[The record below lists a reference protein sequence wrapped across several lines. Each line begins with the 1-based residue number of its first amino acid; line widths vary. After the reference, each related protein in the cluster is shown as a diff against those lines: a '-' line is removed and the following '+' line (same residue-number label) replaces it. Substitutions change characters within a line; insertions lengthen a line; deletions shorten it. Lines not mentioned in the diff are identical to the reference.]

1 MKMSQL
7 HIASIL
13 VAVVLGMFA
22 LPGCEPDPVTN
33 PFEVD
38 GQLPDSSRTASLE
51 YSGLVGLQDQ
61 LFRPTCANSGCH
73 DGTFEPDFR
82 TLGST
87 YNTLVN
93 HPVIKND
100 AAGTFSLRVV
110 PGSVSESQLMNR
122 LTVDIDGNSGIMP
135 LSLEPDSDYTTNK
148 EVYLDWVSR
157 WINEG
162 AKLEE

>member
-1 MKMSQL
+1 MTKL
-7 HIASIL
+7 HITSLIL
-13 VAVVLGMFA
+13 ALVLIMLA
-22 LPGCEPDPVTN
+22 LPGCEPDPVVN
-33 PFEVD
+33 PFENGENPIDTVIVVELD
-38 GQLPDSSRTASLE
+38 YT
-51 YSGLVGLQDQ
+51 GLVGLQDQ

-73 DGTFEPDFR
+73 DGSFEPDFR

-100 AAGTFSLRVV
+100 AANSFTYRVV
-110 PGSVSESQLMNR
+110 PGNVSESQLMNR
-122 LTVDIDGNSGIMP
+122 LTVDIDNNSGIMP
-135 LSLEPDSDYTTNK
+135 LALEPDSDYPTNK
-148 EVYLDWVSR
+148 EVYLDWVRR

>member
-1 MKMSQL
+1 MNSL
-7 HIASIL
+7 HIASL
-13 VAVVLGMFA
+13 LLVVLLGTLA
-22 LPGCEPDPVTN
+22 LPGCEPEPVVN
-33 PFEVD
+33 PFEN
-38 GQLPDSSRTASLE
+38 GEEPTDSTSTAMLE
-51 YSGLVGLQDQ
+51 YTGLVGLQDRV
-61 LFRPTCANSGCH
+61 FRPTCANSGCH

-100 AAGTFSLRVV
+100 AANSFSFRVV
-110 PGSVSESQLMNR
+110 PGNAAQSQLVNR

-135 LSLEPDSDYTTNK
+135 LVIEPDSDYPENK
-148 EVYLDWVSR
+148 EVYLDWVRR
-157 WINEG
+157 WISEG

>member
-1 MKMSQL
+1 MNRL

-13 VAVVLGMFA
+13 LATVLGTLA
-22 LPGCEPDPVTN
+22 LPGCEPDPVSN
-33 PFEVD
+33 PYEGED
-38 GQLPDSSRTASLE
+38 GPTDTTSVTMLE
-51 YSGLVGLQDQ
+51 YAGLAGLQDQ
-61 LFRPTCANSGCH
+61 MFKPTCANSGCH

-100 AAGTFSLRVV
+100 AANTFSLRVI
-110 PGSVSESQLMNR
+110 PGNVFESQLMNR

-135 LSLEPDSDYTTNK
+135 LTLEPNSDYPANK
-148 EVYLDWVSR
+148 EVYLDWVRR
-157 WINEG
+157 WITEG

>member
-1 MKMSQL
+1 MTQL
-7 HIASIL
+7 HIASFLL
-13 VAVVLGMFA
+13 VAVLGILA
-22 LPGCEPDPVTN
+22 LPGCEPEPVAN
-33 PFEVD
+33 PFEVE
-38 GQLPDSSRTASLE
+38 GGPTDSTITTLLE
-51 YSGLVGLQDQ
+51 YTGLVGLQDQ

-93 HPVIKND
+93 HPVIKNN
-100 AAGTFSLRVV
+100 AANSFSFRVI
-110 PGSVSESQLMNR
+110 PGNVAESQLMNR

-135 LSLEPDSDYTTNK
+135 LSLEPDSDYPTNK
-148 EVYLDWVSR
+148 EVYLDWVRR
-157 WINEG
+157 WITEG